1 MRPARERR
9 DHLVVEDADMAGA
22 GAAMAAAAA
31 GTVVA
36 AAMVASE
43 EAIKIRKS
51 RSAENWAGL
60 DSNQRRRKASR
71 FTVCPVWPLRYL
83 PIYRNTRRGESAQES
98 SFSIVIRKIQR
109 LRLQRIAAR
118 RAKSQD
124 KSAAPAS
131 RARRAPS
138 QENRLFCNQDGQSTS
153 AHVIRVDNRSQS
165 RSGVC
170 LDART
175 RHRALVCG

>member
-1 MRPARERR
+1 MAA
-9 DHLVVEDADMAGA
+9 VAMAGA
-22 GAAMAAAAA
+22 GATAAAK
-31 GTVVA
+31 
-36 AAMVASE
+36 VASE
-43 EAIKIRKS
+43 EAIKIRRS
-51 RSAENWAGL
+51 RSARIWAGL

-109 LRLQRIAAR
+109 LRLPRIAAR

-138 QENRLFCNQDGQSTS
+138 RENRLFCNQDGQSTS

-165 RSGVC
+165 RSRVC

-175 RHRALVCG
+175 RHRASVCGQRIDDKRGDSSGRNRDTVRQVE

>member
-1 MRPARERR
+1 MKPARESNGRPGAAA
-9 DHLVVEDADMAGA
+9 DAADTVAAADMA
-22 GAAMAAAAA
+22 
-31 GTVVA
+31 VA
-36 AAMVASE
+36 AKVASE
-43 EAIKIRKS
+43 EATDEFANHGFGRI
-51 RSAENWAGL
+51 WAGL

-109 LRLQRIAAR
+109 LRLPRIAAR

-131 RARRAPS
+131 RARRPPS
-138 QENRLFCNQDGQSTS
+138 RENRLFRNQDGQSTS

-165 RSGVC
+165 RSRVC

>member
-1 MRPARERR
+1 MKLVREKRGRPA
-9 DHLVVEDADMAGA
+9 VV
-22 GAAMAAAAA
+22 GAATAAAADTVGA
-31 GTVVA
+31 GKA
-36 AAMVASE
+36 AASE
-43 EAIKIRKS
+43 EATDQFANNGSGRVI
-51 RSAENWAGL
+51 WAGL

-109 LRLQRIAAR
+109 LRLPRIAAR

-131 RARRAPS
+131 RARRAQS

-165 RSGVC
+165 RSPFC